1 MHFRG
6 LLSKETVAYLLKGVD
21 ATFST
26 PSYCQAHQ
34 LKKLVLGHNC
44 NKYIITFLRLGSTR
58 EYLVLSF
65 CIDPPYGRADTAS
78 LELFP
83 VLPSHFGYGPE
94 GDRPGNFTSWCM
106 AQTLHICHGEGFFS
120 TLYEGQTLEESHTY

>member
-83 VLPSHFGYGPE
+83 VLPSHLYNNVITP
-94 GDRPGNFTSWCM
+94 RM
-106 AQTLHICHGEGFFS
+106 YAQQG
-120 TLYEGQTLEESHTY
+120 